1 MTAPAEAAL
10 PARTPRPAPS
20 TEGPLRR
27 VRKTGLR
34 LRSLAL
40 PVAFTSP
47 VLSGGGAESWA
58 SVSREATV

>member
-1 MTAPAEAAL
+1 MEEEQEEREEVTAPAEAAL

-40 PVAFTSP
+40 PVAFTS
-47 VLSGGGAESWA
+47 SWETRA
-58 SVSREATV
+58 RS